1 MFAKGNK
8 FGTGRP
14 KRSLSKP
21 ELLLPAILANAN
33 INWGGDFVRLYK
45 TIKERQ
51 LTDPERNLL
60 AFFMQVLPY
69 LCTKVQLKEL
79 GGLSKST
86 PTESVENARQT
97 SVLLK
102 ALEAENNGPATKTA
116 G

>member
-1 MFAKGNK
+1 MFEKGNK

-45 TIKERQ
+45 TIKERA
-51 LTDPERNLL
+51 LTGPERNLL
-60 AFFMQVLPY
+60 SFFLQVLPY

-102 ALEAENNGPATKTA
+102 ALEAENAGPSAKS
-116 G
+116 

>member
-1 MFAKGNK
+1 MFQKGNK
-8 FGTGRP
+8 LGTGRP
-14 KRSLSKP
+14 KRSLTKP

-45 TIKERQ
+45 TIKERA
-51 LTDPERNLL
+51 LTDPEKNLL
-60 AFFMQVLPY
+60 SFFLQVMPY

-79 GGLSKST
+79 GGASKST

-102 ALEAENNGPATKTA
+102 ALEAENAGPQTQS
-116 G
+116 

>member
-1 MFAKGNK
+1 MFVKGNK

-45 TIKERQ
+45 TIKERA
-51 LTDPERNLL
+51 LTEPERNLL
-60 AFFMQVLPY
+60 SFFLQVLPY

-102 ALEAENNGPATKTA
+102 ALEAENNGPSVKA
-116 G
+116 

>member
-1 MFAKGNK
+1 MFVKGNK

-45 TIKERQ
+45 TIKERA
-51 LTDPERNLL
+51 LTEPERNLL
-60 AFFMQVLPY
+60 AFFLQVLPY

-79 GGLSKST
+79 GGLSKSS

-102 ALEAENNGPATKTA
+102 ALEAENSGPATKTA